1 MLRIESLSFAY
12 GSSASSVLQK
22 VSFSMRKGEVLGLAG
37 KSGSGKSTLLRLIRG
52 ELDPLSG
59 EVIYKGEKVR
69 GPSLELIPGHP
80 KMRMIAQ
87 QFKLM
92 PDHTV
97 RENVLHQLLAFRSD
111 FKKEK
116 TDQLLDLT
124 GLSAH
129 QHRKPHELSGGQQ
142 QLLAICRA
150 LAEEPELLL
159 LDEPFAHLDANTKNE
174 IHAYLLNLLKILDFS
189 MIVVSHDAHDLL
201 EISDRILVMKDGE
214 LIQSGS
220 PESVFFH
227 PEMAYTAGLFGTYNE
242 MVLDKK
248 RTFIRPGQIKL
259 VSSSKAKFTGKL
271 KEIRFFGEYYEL
283 LVADGRKKMKVH
295 VLQNKFEKGDELH
308 LSW

>member
-1 MLRIESLSFAY
+1 MLQVRSLSFAY
-12 GSSASSVLQK
+12 ASSAAPVLQK
-22 VSFSMRKGEVLGLAG
+22 ISFSMRKGEVLGLAG

-52 ELDPLSG
+52 ELDANVG
-59 EVIYKGEKVR
+59 EVLYKGEKVR

-97 RENVLHQLLAFRSD
+97 RENILHQLLAFRSD

-124 GLSAH
+124 GLSLH

-159 LDEPFAHLDANTKNE
+159 LDEPFAHLDANTKSE
-174 IHAYLLNLLKILDFS
+174 IHGYLLNLLKILDFS

-201 EISDRILVMKDGE
+201 EISDRILVMKDGK

-220 PESVFFH
+220 PEAIFFR
-227 PEMAYTAGLFGTYNE
+227 PETAYTAGLFGACNE
-242 MVLDKK
+242 IVVDKT

-259 VSSSKAKFTGKL
+259 VSSSKAKFSGKL
-271 KEIRFFGEYYEL
+271 REIRFFGEYYEL
-283 LVADGRKKMKVH
+283 TVTNGRKKILVH
-295 VLQNKFEKGDELH
+295 VLQNKWEKGDELH

>member
-124 GLSAH
+124 GLTAH

-159 LDEPFAHLDANTKNE
+159 LDEPFAHLDTNTKNE

-227 PEMAYTAGLFGTYNE
+227 PETAYTAGLFGTYNE

-283 LVADGRKKMKVH
+283 LVVDGRKKMKVH

>member
-12 GSSASSVLQK
+12 GTSAFSVLQK

-124 GLSAH
+124 GLTAH

-227 PEMAYTAGLFGTYNE
+227 PETAYTAGLFGTYNE

-248 RTFIRPGQIKL
+248 RIFIRPGQIKL